1 MIKQIYAILRLT
13 RWVNLVIIAL
23 SMVLFQYCVIHT
35 YLYAADVP
43 LTMTVPYFA
52 LLVLAVVLIAAGGNV
67 VNDYLDYEQ
76 DAEHRPDR
84 VIIGRYI
91 SIDNAFNLQL
101 GLNVSGILIGFFLAW
116 HMGNMRLGYVFISA
130 VALLWLYS
138 LTLKKYFLIGNVLIA
153 ALSAIVFV
161 MPVLFEPRLSDYFQ
175 TDYQEMAAHSI
186 HVQLRLYCFFAFMVS
201 LMREII
207 KDAEDRG
214 ADIAY
219 NMKTLPALLPVWAV
233 NAVVVLI
240 MLITAAVIAY
250 VEVFFWQHNLKKHF
264 WFSIFFLQFPLVT
277 NMFTVIPAKNSKDY
291 HNISVLLKLLMF
303 FGLLSMPVYYLFI
316 TVWK

>member
-1 MIKQIYAILRLT
+1 MIKQIYAIMRLT

-23 SMVLFQYCVIHT
+23 SMVLFQYCVVRT

-43 LTMTVPYFA
+43 LTMTAPYFA

-67 VNDYLDYEQ
+67 VNDYLDFEQ
-76 DAEHRPDR
+76 DAIYRPDR

-101 GLNVSGILIGFFLAW
+101 GLNVAGILIGFFLAW
-116 HMGNMRLGYVFISA
+116 HFGNLRLGYIFITA
-130 VALLWLYS
+130 VAMLWLYS
-138 LTLKKYFLIGNVLIA
+138 LTLKKYFLIGNVLVA

-161 MPVLFEPRLSDYFQ
+161 MPVLFEPRLSDFFQ
-175 TDYQEMAAHSI
+175 TDFQEMAARSI
-186 HVQLRLYCFFAFMVS
+186 HAQLKLYCFFAFMVS
-201 LMREII
+201 LMREIV

-214 ADIAY
+214 ADVAY
-219 NMKTLPALLPVWAV
+219 NMSTLPAVLPVWAV
-233 NAVVVLI
+233 NGVVVLL
-240 MLITAAVIAY
+240 MLIVAAVIAY
-250 VEVFFWQHNLKKHF
+250 VEVFFWQHGLKKHF

-277 NMFTVIPAKNSKDY
+277 NLFTVIPAKNSKDY

-303 FGLLSMPVYYLFI
+303 FGIASMPVYYLFI

>member
-1 MIKQIYAILRLT
+1 MIRNIYAILRLT

-23 SMVLFQYCVIHT
+23 SMVLFQYCVIRT
-35 YLYAADVP
+35 YLYAADIP
-43 LTMTVPYFA
+43 LTMTAPYFA

-67 VNDYLDYEQ
+67 VNDYLDFEQ
-76 DAEHRPDR
+76 DAIYRADR
-84 VIIGRYI
+84 LIIGRYI
-91 SIDNAFNLQL
+91 SLDNAFNLQL
-101 GLNVSGILIGFFLAW
+101 GLNVTGILIGFFLAW
-116 HMGNMRLGYVFISA
+116 HFDHLRLGYVFISA

-138 LTLKKYFLIGNVLIA
+138 QTLKKFFLIGNIVIA
-153 ALSAIVFV
+153 VLSAVVFV
-161 MPVLFEPRLSDYFQ
+161 VPVLFEPRLSDFFQ
-175 TDYQEMAAHSI
+175 TDFQEMAAHSI
-186 HVQLRLYCFFAFMVS
+186 HVQLKLYCFFAFMVS
-201 LMREII
+201 LMREIV

-214 ADIAY
+214 ADAGY
-219 NMKTLPALLPVWAV
+219 AMHTLPVVLPVWAV
-233 NAVVVLI
+233 NTVVVLL
-240 MLITAAVIAY
+240 MLIVAAVIAY
-250 VEVFFWQHNLKKHF
+250 VEVFFWQHGLKKHF